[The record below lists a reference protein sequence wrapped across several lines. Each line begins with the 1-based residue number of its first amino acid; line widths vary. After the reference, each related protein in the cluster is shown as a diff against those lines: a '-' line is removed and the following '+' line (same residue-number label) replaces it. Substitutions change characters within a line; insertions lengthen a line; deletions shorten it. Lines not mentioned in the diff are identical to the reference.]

1 MRKINRILSTF
12 LIMGLTVG
20 MISGCGNMESQQEV
34 KSIKIGV
41 TVYDQYDTF
50 VSQLM
55 EKFNTYASEKEA
67 ETGVAINVEVY
78 NASTSQSTQNSQ
90 VETMINDGCNVVC
103 VNLVDRTDP
112 STVIDLA
119 EKSEVPV
126 IFFNRELVEED
137 LERWNQLYYVGA
149 TALESGILQGELAV
163 DAFHNNPLV
172 DKNHDGVLQ
181 YVILE
186 GEAGHQDSIVRTEYC
201 VSSIVDSG
209 VSVEK
214 LGYAIANWNRAQA
227 QTKMAQLINQYGSEI
242 ELVLS
247 NNDDMAL
254 GAIDALKVAQ
264 IDMTEWPVIVGIDG
278 TDVGLEAVKNGELAG
293 TVYNDKEGQAAAML
307 NLAYGL
313 STGGDLSDLN
323 LQDNK
328 YIRLPYGKV
337 TLQEVDDYMKK

>member
-1 MRKINRILSTF
+1 MRKINRILSTL

-55 EKFNTYASEKEA
+55 ERFNTYASEKEA